1 LQFAKMSAY
10 AHAMLFQQRAT
21 FRFSLYAA
29 FPKGG
34 VAQHFPDRHSRC
46 FHSVEKFDP
55 NQN

>member
-1 LQFAKMSAY
+1 MQFVKQSAY
-10 AHAMLFQQRAT
+10 TRALLFQQRAT
-21 FRFSLYAA
+21 FRGRFYAA
-29 FPKGG
+29 FSKGS